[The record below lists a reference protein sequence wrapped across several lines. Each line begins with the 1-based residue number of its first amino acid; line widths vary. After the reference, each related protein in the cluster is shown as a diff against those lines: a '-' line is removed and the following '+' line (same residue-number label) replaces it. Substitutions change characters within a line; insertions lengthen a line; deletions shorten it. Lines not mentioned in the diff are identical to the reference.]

1 MSGETIPLSAPAAG
15 LRELRF
21 RGGGFTIRRQPGAPL
36 LAFIIVIL
44 LWEYAVRFGWL
55 NPLFLPAPSAI
66 VDALWALTRSG
77 QIWLHIAPSLERI
90 LFGWAIGTVFGI
102 AAGVAMG
109 IWSLSRSVGLAFV
122 SALFPIPKVALLPLL
137 ILWLGIGESSKIATI
152 ALGVFFPTVIAV
164 YSGIDGVPR
173 NLIAMAQ
180 SFGVPWRAILWKVVL
195 PGALPNIISGFRITS
210 STALILLVSA
220 EMIGAQY
227 GIGAFVLQAGN
238 MMLTDQLLAGVT
250 LLSILG
256 LLISAGLSRLETW
269 LLRWR

>member
-1 MSGETIPLSAPAAG
+1 MSSTTLQRLA
-15 LRELRF
+15 F
-21 RGGGFTIRRQPGAPL
+21 RGGGFTIRRRPGAPF
-36 LAFIIVIL
+36 LAFLIAL
-44 LWEYAVRFGWL
+44 LIWEAAVRVGWL
-55 NPLFLPAPSAI
+55 NPLFFPAPSAI
-66 VDALWALTRSG
+66 ISALADLTASG
-77 QIWLHIAPSLERI
+77 DIWRHVSISLERI
-90 LFGWAIGTVFGI
+90 AIGWLLGTLFGL

-137 ILWLGIGESSKIATI
+137 ILWLGIGESSKVATI
-152 ALGVFFPTVIAV
+152 ARGVFFPTIIAV

-173 NLIAMAQ
+173 NLIQMAL
-180 SFGVPWRAILWKVVL
+180 SFGVPKRAVLWKVIL
-195 PGALPNIISGFRITS
+195 PGALPSIIAGFRITT

-220 EMIGAQY
+220 EMIGAQF

-256 LLISAGLSRLETW
+256 LLISAVLSRLEAK
-269 LLRWR
+269 LLNWR

>member
-1 MSGETIPLSAPAAG
+1 
-15 LRELRF
+15 
-21 RGGGFTIRRQPGAPL
+21 
-36 LAFIIVIL
+36 
-44 LWEYAVRFGWL
+44 
-55 NPLFLPAPSAI
+55 
-66 VDALWALTRSG
+66 
-77 QIWLHIAPSLERI
+77 
-90 LFGWAIGTVFGI
+90 
-102 AAGVAMG
+102 
-109 IWSLSRSVGLAFV
+109 
-122 SALFPIPKVALLPLL
+122 LL
-137 ILWLGIGESSKIATI
+137 ILWLGIGEASKIATI

-180 SFGVPWRAILWKVVL
+180 SFGVPWRSILWKVVL

-256 LLISAGLSRLETW
+256 LLISAGLSRLESR

>member
-1 MSGETIPLSAPAAG
+1 MSDQALP

-36 LAFIIVIL
+36 IAFVLVL
-44 LWEYAVRFGWL
+44 LVWEAAVRVGWL
-55 NPLFLPAPSAI
+55 NPLFLPAPSAVI
-66 VDALWALTRSG
+66 ASLWALTESG
-77 QIWLHIAPSLERI
+77 QIWLNVAPSLERI
-90 LFGWAIGTVFGI
+90 AAGWVIGTAFGI
-102 AAGVAMG
+102 LAGIAMG
-109 IWSLSRSVGLAFV
+109 IWSMSRSVGLAFV

-164 YSGIDGVPR
+164 YSGIDAVPR

-180 SFGVPWRAILWKVVL
+180 SFGLPWRSILWKVVL
-195 PGALPNIISGFRITS
+195 PGALPNIISGFRITT

-256 LLISAGLSRLETW
+256 LLISVGLTRLETW